1 MWKNNKLAQWEDG
14 TVSWRPPIDMWL
26 VHVTYV
32 LLIKNSETEQK
43 NTTVVFAIWQIITT
57 FWANITYSSSFSK
70 RRNFTHQP
78 LHKLESWLTTVTQQH
93 LVQTASTISVS
104 ISITDKGPLI
114 TLSWVTQCLLY
125 WDQLRVTGDTRK
137 GIPPKLFQI
146 SKPSNTGREDVKRHL
161 FYKKLSS
168 CTEGTRCCD
177 VENFTVTQGHL
188 N

>member
-1 MWKNNKLAQWEDG
+1 MNICYTNLPLLYLLSYCSKNVQCSIVRVRTSIVCIPCCTIQLEEMWKNNKLAQWEDG

-78 LHKLESWLTTVTQQH
+78 LHKLESWQPSHNSILSRQRQPFPFLFPSLTKAH
-93 LVQTASTISVS
+93 
-104 ISITDKGPLI
+104 
-114 TLSWVTQCLLY
+114 
-125 WDQLRVTGDTRK
+125 
-137 GIPPKLFQI
+137 
-146 SKPSNTGREDVKRHL
+146 
-161 FYKKLSS
+161 
-168 CTEGTRCCD
+168 
-177 VENFTVTQGHL
+177 
-188 N
+188 